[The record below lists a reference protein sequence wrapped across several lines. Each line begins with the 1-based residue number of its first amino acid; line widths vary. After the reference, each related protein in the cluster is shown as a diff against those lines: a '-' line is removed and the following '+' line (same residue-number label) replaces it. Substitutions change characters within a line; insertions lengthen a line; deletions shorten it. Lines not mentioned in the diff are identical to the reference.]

1 MSLFR
6 EKDRV
11 PDFRKFVHDTL
22 ETIKPPVVVASGD
35 LVDGRGKDFFVSEQ
49 YVDGKK
55 TSSQLINKV
64 LINKL
69 LSIVEWKLYYDIL
82 MEAKVPNRTIWLDL
96 RGNHGT
102 NYTELLTAYGK
113 KVFYN
118 LSECD
123 QLGVNYINSC
133 VNFSFLR

>member
-102 NYTELLTAYGK
+102 NYTELLTASGK

-123 QLGVNYINSC
+123 
-133 VNFSFLR
+133 